1 MSVEPKTI
9 THTCR
14 NERREIDSQVAR
26 DGEGVE
32 ASWSW
37 LRQEQQERQQERGRL
52 AASECARCKAA
63 IATILD
69 EGARA
74 IYCASCGGD
83 MMCEECSRLAHAS
96 NPLHFVQAWC
106 DDMPFWRQMRLRDLG
121 LVFQL
126 GHGGEECPAPQE
138 GQRLVVIMDISGVQT
153 VVYRYCGCGQFEATE
168 AGNSQQLQGNGWYR
182 TTLTAVEPSVDEDE
196 EYDEDMP
203 ELLPPDGYF
212 PPLPQIY
219 TLTPTSPWASARRRR
234 QEMQRLTAIDHISC
248 ESHHGTAGILR
259 GQVPWV
265 SALQRRRERERL
277 AASVCVACNGD
288 FASILDRGARAIYC
302 PSCGGHTMCEEC
314 SKLAHATTPL
324 HFIRG
329 WCDDMPFWKQMCLR
343 EIGFV
348 FQLGHRGEE
357 CPAPQEG
364 QRSTLIMDVTGFQT
378 VSYLYCGCGQFEA
391 TEAGNRRQLEGNRWY
406 PPATSGSGD
415 PRSCITFKMGDAMLS
430 GAVPVYPTSS

>member
-1 MSVEPKTI
+1 MSVYQSAVSELRRAI
-9 THTCR
+9 LTHALVVRKAQLATVVISDVSGAKNNYAYLSQR
-14 NERREIDSQVAR
+14 KAGDSQVAR

-219 TLTPTSPWASARRRR
+219 TLTPT
-234 QEMQRLTAIDHISC
+234 
-248 ESHHGTAGILR
+248 ILR

-324 HFIRG
+324 HFIRVS
-329 WCDDMPFWKQMCLR
+329 R
-343 EIGFV
+343 E
-348 FQLGHRGEE
+348 
-357 CPAPQEG
+357 
-364 QRSTLIMDVTGFQT
+364 
-378 VSYLYCGCGQFEA
+378 
-391 TEAGNRRQLEGNRWY
+391 
-406 PPATSGSGD
+406 
-415 PRSCITFKMGDAMLS
+415 
-430 GAVPVYPTSS
+430 PVYIQ